1 MTLFF
6 ASCDCAGKLKLSSSG
21 KHLAGCP
28 MDTNC
33 IYCGQKPFLCRMMA
47 KCAGIQKTGK
57 HTQAK
62 EDGLMQKKLE
72 ILEVFKKL
80 GDELKRFF
88 GWSPFSGE
96 LIKRIS
102 ELKHKFDVFKRKPTV
117 TVDDIQQIENVLFK
131 MRRICN
137 EQKALYDKQ
146 QAAALRQATST
157 CEDSELPTRS
167 E

>member
-1 MTLFF
+1 
-6 ASCDCAGKLKLSSSG
+6 
-21 KHLAGCP
+21 
-28 MDTNC
+28 
-33 IYCGQKPFLCRMMA
+33 MMA

-62 EDGLMQKKLE
+62 EDGLLKKKLE

-88 GWSPFSGE
+88 GCSPFSGE
-96 LIKRIS
+96 LIKQIS
-102 ELKHKFDVFKRKPTV
+102 ELKNKFDVFKRKTAV
-117 TVDDIQQIENVLFK
+117 TVADIQLIENVLFK

-146 QAAALRQATST
+146 
-157 CEDSELPTRS
+157 DSELPTRS